1 MSRGGRRGGIYRVM
15 VLGCYKQKDVGL
27 IQVAVVA
34 FTKEAN
40 MTEAHVL
47 CDVGAD
53 GKEPQVVKVSGVLYY
68 GVHHNHIVVWRV
80 KLQQLYIRGQVTL
93 RQTTTDNS
101 SISAFLRWRTRDR

>member
-1 MSRGGRRGGIYRVM
+1 MSRGGRRGGIYTVV

-47 CDVGAD
+47 CDIGAD
-53 GKEPQVVKVSGVLYY
+53 RKEPQVVKVSGVLYY
-68 GVHHNHIVVWRV
+68 GVRHNHIVVLAR
-80 KLQQLYIRGQVTL
+80 KTPAIIHQGASHFETNDDRQLQH
-93 RQTTTDNS
+93 
-101 SISAFLRWRTRDR
+101 